1 VPVNKRSESAVMVE
15 LQIQR
20 HTSSMVKQLTREKN
34 CKPPIISKLVFAAV
48 PQILTRRLFA
58 NHVSSAASP
67 FLPSFHNFPAKLHNN
82 LPELNGQAEPLTAHF
97 DHRSQFRCQENAY
110 IKAKPVL
117 AVYGSPC
124 DYRLARNDFH
134 NCGFAASAGIQVK
147 GSQSK
152 RFLLSFNGRVNKKN
166 ISERKVLVRRRNC
179 LLSFYPEGQLKVVH
193 RRFLRSFTAHGQ
205 SKIQNQA
212 LKQPH
217 LGAGRLL
224 KMFTTQKIRRV
235 DSNVSKTF
243 LNWGL
248 FLLALP
254 HSPILTRP
262 IPKKLSVLEPP
273 TITANLLRRIC
284 SRFTDCLSSNK
295 SRQ

>member
-1 VPVNKRSESAVMVE
+1 MVE

-34 CKPPIISKLVFAAV
+34 CKAPIISKLVFAAV

-134 NCGFAASAGIQVK
+134 NCGFAASAGIQLK
-147 GSQSK
+147 GS
-152 RFLLSFNGRVNKKN
+152 NKT
-166 ISERKVLVRRRNC
+166 ISEQKVSATFQWQGQQKTYLSGRFPTVPPCTDLIDSMSWVEGFCHRSIRKG
-179 LLSFYPEGQLKVVH
+179 LS
-193 RRFLRSFTAHGQ
+193 
-205 SKIQNQA
+205 
-212 LKQPH
+212 
-217 LGAGRLL
+217 
-224 KMFTTQKIRRV
+224 
-235 DSNVSKTF
+235 
-243 LNWGL
+243 
-248 FLLALP
+248 
-254 HSPILTRP
+254 
-262 IPKKLSVLEPP
+262 
-273 TITANLLRRIC
+273 
-284 SRFTDCLSSNK
+284 K
-295 SRQ
+295 SIST

>member
-1 VPVNKRSESAVMVE
+1 MR
-15 LQIQR
+15 
-20 HTSSMVKQLTREKN
+20 
-34 CKPPIISKLVFAAV
+34 ISK
-48 PQILTRRLFA
+48 RNLFLLCMA
-58 NHVSSAASP
+58 
-67 FLPSFHNFPAKLHNN
+67 
-82 LPELNGQAEPLTAHF
+82 
-97 DHRSQFRCQENAY
+97 
-110 IKAKPVL
+110 
-117 AVYGSPC
+117 GSPC

-224 KMFTTQKIRRV
+224 KMFTTQKK
-235 DSNVSKTF
+235 DVSTAMSQK
-243 LNWGL
+243 
-248 FLLALP
+248 
-254 HSPILTRP
+254 
-262 IPKKLSVLEPP
+262 P
-273 TITANLLRRIC
+273 T
-284 SRFTDCLSSNK
+284 
-295 SRQ
+295 